1 MTRFDSDLKPEI
13 ERVRAI
19 RDAVW
24 KRLRVTPDVR
34 SVDER
39 DLMGMAEA
47 LTLLEY
53 LISKYQERRDICR
66 MLEGIRDS
74 IRQAADGIIDIDE
87 DISEM
92 SASSEESCRR
102 IQETRLS
109 MHSSPNPADRDSVRR
124 ILAETSQ
131 EKFTPSTNKTHNVI
145 YKRQEQL
152 SGDEHS
158 SPGAGE

>member
-1 MTRFDSDLKPEI
+1 MTRFDSDLRPET

-19 RDAVW
+19 RDAVD
-24 KRLRVTPDVR
+24 RLRVTSDIKG
-34 SVDER
+34 VDGR
-39 DLMGMAEA
+39 DLGDIAGA

-53 LISKYQERRDICR
+53 LISKYQERRDLRR

-109 MHSSPNPADRDSVRR
+109 MHSSPNPGDRDSVRR
-124 ILAETSQ
+124 ILAETCQ
-131 EKFTPSTNKTHNVI
+131 EKFTPPTNKTHNAI

-152 SGDEHS
+152 PSDDS

>member
-1 MTRFDSDLKPEI
+1 MTQFDSDLRPEI

-19 RDAVW
+19 RDAVE
-24 KRLRVTPDVR
+24 RLKVASDIK

-39 DLMGMAEA
+39 DLGDIAGT

-53 LISKYQERRDICR
+53 LISKYQERRDLRR

-74 IRQAADGIIDIDE
+74 IRQAADGIVDIDE

-109 MHSSPNPADRDSVRR
+109 MHSSPNPGDRDSVRR
-124 ILAETSQ
+124 ILAETGQ
-131 EKFTPSTNKTHNVI
+131 EKFTPATNKTHNVT
-145 YKRQEQL
+145 YKRRERL
-152 SGDEHS
+152 PRDEHS
-158 SPGAGE
+158 STGAGE

>member
-19 RDAVW
+19 RDAVRR
-24 KRLRVTPDVR
+24 RLGAAPDVR
-34 SVDER
+34 GVDGR
-39 DLMGMAEA
+39 DLMGTAEA

-74 IRQAADGIIDIDE
+74 IRQAADGITDIDE

-109 MHSSPNPADRDSVRR
+109 MHASPNPADRDSVRR

-131 EKFTPSTNKTHNVI
+131 EKFTPATNKTHNAT
-145 YKRQEQL
+145 YKRREQP
-152 SGDEHS
+152 SGDERS
-158 SPGAGE
+158 PPGAGE

>member
-1 MTRFDSDLKPEI
+1 MTQFDSDLRPEI

-19 RDAVW
+19 RDAVGQL
-24 KRLRVTPDVR
+24 KVAPDIK
-34 SVDER
+34 SVDGR
-39 DLMGMAEA
+39 DLGDIAGT

-53 LISKYQERRDICR
+53 LISKYQERRDLRR

-74 IRQAADGIIDIDE
+74 IRQAADGIVDIDE

-102 IQETRLS
+102 IQDTRLS
-109 MHSSPNPADRDSVRR
+109 MHSSPNPGDRDSVRR

-131 EKFTPSTNKTHNVI
+131 EKFTPSTNKTHNAV
-145 YKRQEQL
+145 YKRRERL
-152 SGDEHS
+152 PSDEHS
-158 SPGAGE
+158 SAGAGE